1 MMRVEGRKA
10 PMVGATDLKQE
21 IVMKLIFRFE
31 LTIRGTVHVRM
42 PDLKVFN
49 VVAAAIRPTPAL
61 PSLSLRG

>member
-1 MMRVEGRKA
+1 
-10 PMVGATDLKQE
+10 
-21 IVMKLIFRFE
+21 MKLIFRFE